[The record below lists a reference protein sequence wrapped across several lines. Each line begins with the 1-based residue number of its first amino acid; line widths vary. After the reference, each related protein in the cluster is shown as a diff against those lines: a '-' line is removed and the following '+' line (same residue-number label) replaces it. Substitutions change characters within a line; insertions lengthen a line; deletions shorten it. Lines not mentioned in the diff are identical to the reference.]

1 MLNPFLQCK
10 KNNSCM
16 GGIDGKQRYTN
27 RKKKHAVISIMDKN
41 FVGGKKTG
49 SEGFLFKWNV
59 HQNTHPGAGH
69 DSQWWSF

>member
-16 GGIDGKQRYTN
+16 GGIDGKQIE
-27 RKKKHAVISIMDKN
+27 KEHAVISIMDKN

-49 SEGFLFKWNV
+49 REGFLFKWNV